1 MLGNLILTILMLCV
15 MVVIHELGHFLFA
28 KLFGVK
34 VLEFSI
40 GMGPAL
46 FTTKKKKAKE
56 DTNTNTEPFDVAPS
70 FNYTDEGE
78 AKEIEAAENENKPQ
92 TEDIPEKTVFSVRAF
107 PIGGYVSMLGEDGNS
122 RDERA
127 FCNKKPW
134 QKILISL
141 AGPAMNILLGFLC
154 MCLLVGLE
162 IGTNDG
168 RLAGNTVGEFINESY
183 EVDGETLYFD
193 SKSDECENPLM
204 VGDKIIKVENI
215 YVHTGNELVY
225 EISHKAH
232 EPIDL
237 TVIRNGEKIVLEDVT
252 FPTME
257 SQGVTFGDVDF
268 RVYAEDATL
277 GSFLKH
283 IFFRSFSMV
292 KMVIDSI
299 ADMLTGRYGIEAVS
313 GPVGVSSAVGDA
325 ISAGLYSVLY
335 LFTLITMNL
344 GVMNLLP
351 LPALDGGH
359 LIFYFYELIARKPVK
374 KEFEQA
380 VNVIGLVLLM
390 LLALFI
396 TVKDVL
402 NLF

>member
-1 MLGNLILTILMLCV
+1 MIGNLILTLLMLSI
-15 MVVIHELGHFLFA
+15 MVVIHELGHFIFA

-46 FTTKKKKAKE
+46 YTTKKKKANEDKKE
-56 DTNTNTEPFDVAPS
+56 NSQPFDLARQ
-70 FNYTDEGE
+70 FYYGDNEENGE
-78 AKEIEAAENENKPQ
+78 DNALEKTAEVEP
-92 TEDIPEKTVFSVRAF
+92 IPEKTAFSIRAL
-107 PIGGYVSMLGEDGNS
+107 PIGGYVSMLGEDGSSSDKN
-122 RDERA
+122 A

-134 QKILISL
+134 QKIIISL
-141 AGPAMNILLGFLC
+141 AGPAMNFLLGILC
-154 MCLLVGLE
+154 MCMLVGIE
-162 IGTNDG
+162 ANVNDG

-183 EVDGETLYFD
+183 EVDGEIRYFD
-193 SKSDECENPLM
+193 SKSDECESPLM
-204 VGDKIIKVENI
+204 VGDTIIKVEDVR
-215 YVHTGNELVY
+215 VHTGNELVY

-232 EPIDL
+232 NPIDL
-237 TVIRNGEKIVLEDVT
+237 TVIRNGETIILEDVV
-252 FPTME
+252 FPTAE

-268 RVYAEDATL
+268 RVYGEQVNFKCFVKQA
-277 GSFLKH
+277 
-283 IFFRSFSMV
+283 FFSSFSTI

-299 ADMLTGRYGIEAVS
+299 SDMLTGRYGIDAVS

-325 ISAGLYSVLY
+325 ARAGFYSVLY
-335 LFTLITMNL
+335 LFTVITMNL

-359 LIFYFYELIARKPVK
+359 LIFHFYELIMRKPVK
-374 KEFEQA
+374 KELEQTA
-380 VNVIGLVLLM
+380 NVIGFMLLM
-390 LLALFI
+390 ALALFI